1 MTSAVG
7 CYHPG
12 LCCAPRCGF
21 PAPLLFC
28 PAVPDHRGC
37 YPGPAVL
44 SARCSLPVVVCVR
57 ACPVSC
63 PLSSSTFPGTEM
75 PPIGSYSPG
84 AICPQLG
91 GSCSKLAFWLQVRGT
106 MCSEPDWRP
115 QFTEGLSVESE
126 SAAYEATLD
135 RHNVCIHQKKE
146 NEEYTKTLRA
156 NMMGQ
161 FLFLLKDVSLFFFG
175 FAPFFSP
182 ITFCFFFSFRFKSY
196 QAFFPLSGLL
206 FFWKGGAGTSVNWS
220 LFIIFRLF

>member
-1 MTSAVG
+1 
-7 CYHPG
+7 
-12 LCCAPRCGF
+12 
-21 PAPLLFC
+21 
-28 PAVPDHRGC
+28 
-37 YPGPAVL
+37 
-44 SARCSLPVVVCVR
+44 
-57 ACPVSC
+57 
-63 PLSSSTFPGTEM
+63 
-75 PPIGSYSPG
+75 
-84 AICPQLG
+84 
-91 GSCSKLAFWLQVRGT
+91 

-161 FLFLLKDVSLFFFG
+161 FLFLLKDVSLFFFLVLPLFFPPSL
-175 FAPFFSP
+175 FASFFLSGSNRTRLFSP
-182 ITFCFFFSFRFKSY
+182 SAASF
-196 QAFFPLSGLL
+196 